1 MRSHFRSSIFVLL
14 LCLFL
19 SGSAV
24 AAIEGGEVIFYPT
37 DVSQAGEMAYLG
49 DSVRMMLASRLSSVA
64 GIQPRFE
71 EVDGKKVSKEYRVQS
86 RVVSDGEKVAVSVS
100 VLEPSS
106 DSPLSF
112 QVIADDSAQ
121 FMEALDKLV
130 AELGEVL
137 FGVKTR
143 SPQVPEEN
151 KTTVIADF
159 HTPHPDRQLKANSGY
174 GMDVYQEGNEGNV
187 HATGLHK
194 SAILYG
200 TVKAMTAGDLDGD
213 GVVEILLASDD
224 KLKIFQLR
232 NGLIQHRETIS
243 LPSFLKV
250 HGLNVADLTKNG
262 LMEIYVSAT
271 RQERVGS
278 CVLEWDPQHGV
289 TWLYKDVPRYLR
301 PLNLPEEGW
310 KLFGQKGGVDVL
322 VTPGVFRLDF
332 GKNGELVDGDPL
344 LLPEHVNL
352 FEFVLADTNGN
363 GSDEIVTINKKWQ
376 LQIYSSGLDL
386 LVTTNSGYGGRDLI
400 ICRSKVE
407 LESQKEFAKAEREY
421 IYVPIRLVAA
431 DVNGDGREEIIFA
444 ENERYSP
451 GLLSDS
457 VLFRNGIVKMLTWD
471 GLGLVELFHTNTILN
486 AVADFQFLIEASG
499 EEGHATAQL
508 FVVEPKATDILS
520 DLVTGGDGSRILAYD
535 LELAPLDLNA
545 SGK

>member
-1 MRSHFRSSIFVLL
+1 MRSHFRSSIFVFL
-14 LCLFL
+14 LCLFS

-24 AAIEGGEVIFYPT
+24 SAIEGGEVIFYPT
-37 DVSQAGEMAYLG
+37 DVSQAGEMAYLR
-49 DSVRMMLASRLSSVA
+49 DSVRMMLAGRLSSVA

-71 EVDGKKVSKEYRVQS
+71 EVDGRKVVKEYRVQS
-86 RVVSDGEKVAVSVS
+86 RVVSDGEKVVVSVS

-112 QVIADDSAQ
+112 QVIADDSDQ
-121 FMEALDKLV
+121 LMVALDKLV

-137 FGVKTR
+137 FGVKSR
-143 SPQVPEEN
+143 SPQVSEEN
-151 KTTVIADF
+151 KTAVIADF
-159 HTPHPDRQLKANSGY
+159 HTPHPDRQLKENSGY

-194 SAILYG
+194 SAILSG

-224 KLKIFQLR
+224 TLNIFQLR

-250 HGLNVADLTKNG
+250 HGLNVADLTGNG
-262 LMEIYVSAT
+262 IMEVYVSAT

-289 TWLYKDVPRYLR
+289 SWLYKDVPRYLR
-301 PLNLPEEGW
+301 PLNLPGEGW
-310 KLFGQKGGVDVL
+310 KLLGQQAGVDAL
-322 VTPGVFRLDF
+322 VAAGIFRLDF
-332 GKNGELVDGDPL
+332 GKDGKLVDGAPL
-344 LLPEHVNL
+344 LLPDHVNL
-352 FEFVLADTNGN
+352 FEFVFADTNGN
-363 GSDEIVTINKKWQ
+363 GSNEIVTINEKWQ

-386 LVTTNSGYGGRDLI
+386 LLTTDSGYGGRDLI
-400 ICRSKVE
+400 LGRTKAE
-407 LESQKEFAKAEREY
+407 LESQKEFESAGRDY
-421 IYVPIRLVAA
+421 IYMPIRLVVA

-451 GLLSDS
+451 GLLSNS
-457 VLFRNGIVKMLTWD
+457 VLFRNGVVKMLTWD

-486 AVADFQFLIEASG
+486 AVTDFQFLIEDSG
-499 EEGHATAQL
+499 KQGHSTAQL
-508 FVVEPKATDILS
+508 FVVEPKTTDIFTS
-520 DLVTGGDGSRILAYD
+520 FATGGNGSRILAYD